1 MRKKIDRLT
10 IKGFKSIR
18 DLSNFSLGDI
28 NVVVG
33 ANGAGKSNFVQMFR
47 MVREMVRKDFQNFI
61 ATHGGAAAFLH
72 NGLKATKS
80 IEAEFNLGGESYGFT
95 LTPTADETFAVS
107 ESRNGENVADAIS
120 GWVVYHFHDTSERS
134 PMRQSEIVEDCAYL
148 REDAANIA
156 PFLKALREDGPE
168 GIKSYREI
176 VAAVRLVMPF
186 FDDFTLTPVRFGP
199 AEKVKLTWTQKGTDY
214 PFQPYHLSDGA
225 IRFICLATAL
235 LQPRPPS
242 TIVIDE
248 PELGLHPQAIA
259 ILADLIKAASARTQV
274 VVATQSPLLV
284 DQFAVGDIVVAKRK
298 DGATAFERLDEKD
311 YAAWLEDFTLAS
323 PDKIPSRHLE
333 VWTNERYMKTVQG
346 IAIADRIGI
355 GQMRAANPNFDDWLT
370 RLGCNRES

>member
-10 IKGFKSIR
+10 IKGFKSIK
-18 DLSNFSLGDI
+18 DLSNFPLGDI

-80 IEAEFNLGGESYGFT
+80 IEAEFDLGGESYGFT
-95 LTPTADETFAVS
+95 LTPTADETFAIS
-107 ESRNGENVADAIS
+107 ERRKGENVDDAIS

-176 VAAVRLVMPF
+176 VDAVRLVMPF

-274 VVATQSPLLV
+274 IVATQSPLLV
-284 DQFAVGDIVVAKRK
+284 DQFTVGDIVVAKRK
-298 DGATAFERLDEKD
+298 DGATAFERHDEKD
-311 YAAWLEDFTLAS
+311 YAAWLEDFTLGE
-323 PDKIPSRHLE
+323 L
-333 VWTNERYMKTVQG
+333 WTRNVIEGGPVH
-346 IAIADRIGI
+346 
-355 GQMRAANPNFDDWLT
+355 
-370 RLGCNRES
+370 E

>member
-80 IEAEFNLGGESYGFT
+80 IEAEFEFGKNSYGFT
-95 LTPTADETFAVS
+95 LTPTADETFTIAERRGFETYGWTVFNS
-107 ESRNGENVADAIS
+107 GSKESCLADEKDDTSRYYGRGPGVGHYVYYAIS

-186 FDDFTLTPVRFGP
+186 FDDFALTPVRFGP

-311 YAAWLEDFTLAS
+311 YAAWLEDFTLGELWARNVIEGG
-323 PDKIPSRHLE
+323 PVHE
-333 VWTNERYMKTVQG
+333 
-346 IAIADRIGI
+346 
-355 GQMRAANPNFDDWLT
+355 
-370 RLGCNRES
+370 

>member
-47 MVREMVRKDFQNFI
+47 MVREMVRKDFQKFI

-80 IEAEFNLGGESYGFT
+80 IEAEFDLGGESYGFT
-95 LTPTADETFAVS
+95 LTPTAHETFAIS
-107 ESRNGENVADAIS
+107 ESRKGESVDDAIS

-186 FDDFTLTPVRFGP
+186 FDDFALTPVRFGP

-311 YAAWLEDFTLAS
+311 YAAWLEDFTLGELWARNVIEGG
-323 PDKIPSRHLE
+323 PVHE
-333 VWTNERYMKTVQG
+333 
-346 IAIADRIGI
+346 
-355 GQMRAANPNFDDWLT
+355 
-370 RLGCNRES
+370 

>member
-107 ESRNGENVADAIS
+107 ESRNGENVDDAIS

-186 FDDFTLTPVRFGP
+186 FDDFALAPVRFGP

-311 YAAWLEDFTLAS
+311 
-323 PDKIPSRHLE
+323 K
-333 VWTNERYMKTVQG
+333 
-346 IAIADRIGI
+346 IGI
-355 GQMRAANPNFDDWLT
+355 DKMRASNPNFDDWLT

>member
-1 MRKKIDRLT
+1 
-10 IKGFKSIR
+10 
-18 DLSNFSLGDI
+18 
-28 NVVVG
+28 
-33 ANGAGKSNFVQMFR
+33 
-47 MVREMVRKDFQNFI
+47 
-61 ATHGGAAAFLH
+61 
-72 NGLKATKS
+72 
-80 IEAEFNLGGESYGFT
+80 
-95 LTPTADETFAVS
+95 
-107 ESRNGENVADAIS
+107 
-120 GWVVYHFHDTSERS
+120 
-134 PMRQSEIVEDCAYL
+134 
-148 REDAANIA
+148 
-156 PFLKALREDGPE
+156 
-168 GIKSYREI
+168 
-176 VAAVRLVMPF
+176 MPF
-186 FDDFTLTPVRFGP
+186 FDDFALAPVRFGP

-311 YAAWLEDFTLAS
+311 
-323 PDKIPSRHLE
+323 K
-333 VWTNERYMKTVQG
+333 
-346 IAIADRIGI
+346 IGI
-355 GQMRAANPNFDDWLT
+355 DKMRAANPNFDDWLT